1 MCSWQKH
8 KCVIAYSRTTCSKM
22 MFTCSET
29 GFVPVYSLVMFSV
42 PAFSAASS
50 FILYFADRHEKEK
63 MLCIHSINP
72 TVKQEGLKKRR
83 STCLICATGLYWFL
97 LLHWPSFQSF
107 LFSYY
112 LLGMKIFQHNVA
124 VFTFHPW
131 CRPNDRTTNICDKY
145 WNVAQLDNLITQVY
159 PTSI

>member
-1 MCSWQKH
+1 
-8 KCVIAYSRTTCSKM
+8 

-72 TVKQEGLKKRR
+72 TVKQEGLRKRR

-107 LFSYY
+107 LFSV
-112 LLGMKIFQHNVA
+112 LLFIGHENFSA
-124 VFTFHPW
+124 
-131 CRPNDRTTNICDKY
+131 
-145 WNVAQLDNLITQVY
+145 
-159 PTSI
+159 